1 MALLEVL
8 HFTSVFSFFS
18 AIGNEM
24 LRVKQK
30 VKEEKEQEKKIYAKM
45 FA

>member
-1 MALLEVL
+1 MNNL
-8 HFTSVFSFFS
+8 FNFFLSLVS

-24 LRVKQK
+24 LKVKQQ
-30 VKEEKEQEKKIYAKM
+30 VKEEKEKEKKIYAKM